1 MKKHVLI
8 IGGGVAGS
16 EAASQLVTMGF
27 EVTLAEKEAQIGGKL
42 NQWDRLFPSK
52 RKATD
57 VIDYIEKNLA
67 QSKARLLFNTEITK
81 ISKENGGYKI
91 SANNEEIQADA
102 ILLATGYEVFNAR
115 IKEEYG
121 YGIYENVITSV
132 ELEQMFKNGNKILTS
147 KGEEP
152 KRIGFVH
159 CVGSRDEKVGNHYC
173 SQVCCVT
180 AVKQAMEVKEVL
192 PRTEVFCFY
201 MDLRMFGLQ
210 FEDLYRE
217 SQEKWGVNF
226 IRGRVSEAAENIDG
240 TILIKVE
247 DTLAGRPLK
256 MKTDL
261 LVLMVGFVPSAGT
274 KKFGK
279 MLNLD
284 FTPEG
289 FLKPADE
296 HLDTWSTNVEGVFV
310 AGTCKSPKTITDTF
324 SDARA
329 AALKIQQ
336 YLENKEY
343 NE

>member
-1 MKKHVLI
+1 MKKHVFV
-8 IGGGVAGS
+8 IGGGVAGT
-16 EAASQLVTMGF
+16 EAATQLASMGVD
-27 EVTLAEKEAQIGGKL
+27 VTLAEKNAQIGGKL
-42 NQWDRLFPSK
+42 SQWDRLFPSK
-52 RKATD
+52 RKAADITSHLS
-57 VIDYIEKNLA
+57 EHLT
-67 QSKARLLFNTEITK
+67 QSNVRMLLNTEISDIK
-81 ISKENGGYKI
+81 RSNGGFVVSVNDK
-91 SANNEEIQADA
+91 ELQADA
-102 ILLATGYEVFNAR
+102 ILISTGFETFDAR

-132 ELEQMFKNGNKILTS
+132 ELEQMFKQGNKILTS
-147 KGEEP
+147 FGEEP

-210 FEDLYRE
+210 FEDLYKE

-256 MKTDL
+256 MQADL

-274 KKFGK
+274 KKLGK

-289 FLKPADE
+289 FLKPVDE

-336 YLENKEY
+336 YLESKAN
-343 NE
+343 